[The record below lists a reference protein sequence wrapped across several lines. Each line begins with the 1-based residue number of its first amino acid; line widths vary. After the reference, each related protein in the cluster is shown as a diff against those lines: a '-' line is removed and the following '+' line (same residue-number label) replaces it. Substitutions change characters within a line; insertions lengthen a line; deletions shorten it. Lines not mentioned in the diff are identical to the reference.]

1 MDGRAVKIFIGLGAF
16 LPLLLIGSWVAFVLP
31 QMGTMGTADRAAAL
45 SSILAQNGLVFLVV
59 LVVLGSRTRVV
70 EHFIGLDRMIRTHR
84 PLALLTFGLLLCHV
98 AFQGVRF
105 YALGGKDLALSALV
119 GSTVWEMTVGRM
131 SLLLVL
137 LVAMAALSGKI
148 LRVPF
153 ILWKPLHGLA
163 YGAVPLAFAHALFR
177 GTTMG
182 EGLRFGVWL
191 VLLSIFLGV
200 SLGRL
205 IKILRGSRI
214 LCQVEQIVPE
224 THDTVSVW
232 LRPLKETGKL
242 APRRAGQFA
251 LLRLATKRG
260 FSEPHPFT
268 ISGPPEDQ
276 VLRFTIKRTGS
287 FTQRIH
293 RLSSGDRILYEGP
306 FGVFLADVNRYSSLA
321 LIAGG
326 VGITPF
332 LSLLRH
338 FQVTSQAVP
347 TVLLYANKT
356 LKDIIAR
363 EELSAMAQTM
373 PLQVVHVLSRET
385 FPNGYPEDGPRVL
398 FLKGHITAEI
408 LKSQLQADQGFYLC
422 GPPAMQQT
430 VLKEIR
436 AAFGLKPSSV
446 SRELFFW

>member
-1 MDGRAVKIFIGLGAF
+1 MDGRAVRIFIALGAL
-16 LPLLLIGSWVAFVLP
+16 LPLLLIGSWAASILP
-31 QMGTMGTADRAAAL
+31 HMGTMGIAHGAAAL
-45 SSILAQNGLVFLVV
+45 SSILAQNALVFLVV

-70 EHFIGLDRMIRTHR
+70 ERFVGLDRMIRTHR
-84 PLALLTFGLLLCHV
+84 PLALISLGMLLCHV
-98 AFQGVRF
+98 ALQALRF
-105 YALGGKDLALSALV
+105 YVLGGKDLALSALV
-119 GSTVWEMTVGRM
+119 TTTVWEMTVGRM
-131 SLLLVL
+131 SLLMLIL
-137 LVAMAALSGKI
+137 AAMAALSGKI
-148 LRVPF
+148 LHVPF
-153 ILWKPLHGLA
+153 SLWKPLHGLA
-163 YGAVPLAFAHALFR
+163 YGAVPLAFAHSLFR

-191 VLLSIFLGV
+191 ILLAVFLGG

-205 IKILRGSRI
+205 VKVLRGSRI

-224 THDTVSVW
+224 THDTVSLL
-232 LRPLKETGKL
+232 LRPLKGSGKL
-242 APRRAGQFA
+242 VSRRAGQFA

-276 VLRFTIKRTGS
+276 VLRFTIKRTGP

-293 RLSSGDRILYEGP
+293 GLSSGDQILCEGP
-306 FGVFLADVNRYSSLA
+306 FGVFLADVTNRSSLA

-332 LSLLRH
+332 LSMLRH
-338 FQVTSQAVP
+338 FQATGRAVP
-347 TVLLYANKT
+347 AVLLYANKT

-363 EELSAMAQTM
+363 EELSAMAQNM
-373 PLQVVHVLSRET
+373 PLHVVHVLSRET
-385 FPNGYPEDGPRVL
+385 FPNGYPKDGPGVS
-398 FLKGHITAEI
+398 FLQGHITAEI
-408 LKSQLQADQGFYLC
+408 LKSHLRADQGFYLC
-422 GPPAMQQT
+422 GPPAMQQA

-436 AAFGLKPSSV
+436 AVFGLKPSSV